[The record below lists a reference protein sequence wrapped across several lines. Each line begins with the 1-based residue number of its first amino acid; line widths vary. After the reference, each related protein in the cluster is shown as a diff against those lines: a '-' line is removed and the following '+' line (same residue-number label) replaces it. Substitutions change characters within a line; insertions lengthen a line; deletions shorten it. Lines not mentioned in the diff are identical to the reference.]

1 MYFVSFPPIIEKSI
15 MNVTFSLGHEPYQKI
30 VINEQ
35 EFPINYLKKKTT
47 IKIRNICIHKIERQR
62 FDSFICVR

>member
-1 MYFVSFPPIIEKSI
+1 MYFVSFPPIIEKLI

-35 EFPINYLKKKTT
+35 EFPINYLKKK
-47 IKIRNICIHKIERQR
+47 QQ
-62 FDSFICVR
+62 

>member
-1 MYFVSFPPIIEKSI
+1 MYFVSFPPIIEKLI

-35 EFPINYLKKKTT
+35 EFPINYLKKNNNKNSQHLHSQNRKT
-47 IKIRNICIHKIERQR
+47 KI
-62 FDSFICVR
+62 